1 MLRYEKFTIGH
12 AWAVE
17 YGTAEKKIFFDNL
30 VKYSPIHNIS
40 KDLKYPS
47 VFIYT
52 AAHDDRVIPAHSFK

>member
-30 VKYSPIHNIS
+30 ISIFLLPLVVTSVRVRNI
-40 KDLKYPS
+40 
-47 VFIYT
+47 
-52 AAHDDRVIPAHSFK
+52 A